1 MKTFKLSFMLLLLL
15 GMAACTKNSNPPSVS
30 AESSTDV
37 AADLAGNSLAINS
50 SGALSDVNDVTLSA
64 SIKIKVDSTCGTVWT
79 DTVSRNFPFSNG
91 YSYTYNANYSYTV
104 NCTTNLFNGSVTSNG
119 AYTSVYNGPN
129 IYTTDSG
136 SSDFTLGGLR
146 NPAGVAINGNYTING
161 EYKRSGSF
169 KSKIDSTYAGT
180 HSTDIVITNLLVT
193 KVLHVVEGGTATIT
207 ITGDMPKRGNFTYT
221 GTVVF
226 NSDNTATLTLN
237 GNIYTVNLIT
247 GIKIRR

>member
-1 MKTFKLSFMLLLLL
+1 MKTFKLPLVMLLLL
-15 GMAACTKNSNPPSVS
+15 GMAACTKNSNPPAVS

-50 SGALSDVNDVTLSA
+50 SGAISNVNDVTLSA
-64 SIKIKVDSTCGTVWT
+64 SVKVKVDSTCGTVWT
-79 DTVSRNFPFSNG
+79 DTVSRTFPFSNG
-91 YSYTYNANYSYTV
+91 YSYTYNASYSYTV
-104 NCTTNLFNGSVTSNG
+104 NCSANLFSGSVTS
-119 AYTSVYNGPN
+119 TGPN
-129 IYTTDSG
+129 IYTSDSG

-146 NPAGVAINGNYTING
+146 NPAEVVISGNYTING

-180 HSTDIVITNLLVT
+180 HTTDIVFTNLLVT
-193 KVLHVVEGGTATIT
+193 KVLHTAVGGTATIT
-207 ITGDMPKRGNFTYT
+207 ITGDMPKRGSFTYT

-226 NSDNTATLTLN
+226 NADNTATLTLN
-237 GNIYTVNLIT
+237 GNVYIINLIT